1 MPRARIISAG
11 LLVRARFARD
21 GGAWRYLL
29 VHPSGAY
36 NRGAPWSLPKGLV
49 DPGESLEE
57 CAVRET
63 REETGV
69 EARVVA
75 SLGSVRYAKS
85 PKDVHAFLAEPLGAP
100 PQDMVLAPASWE
112 VDRVEYVTADD
123 ARVVLQHD
131 QRAFI
136 DRAEETPAP
145 ESQR

>member
-1 MPRARIISAG
+1 M
-11 LLVRARFARD
+11 RARFAHD

-36 NRGAPWSLPKGLV
+36 NRRAPWSLPKGLV

-69 EARVVA
+69 DARIIA
-75 SLGSVRYAKS
+75 PLGHVRYAKS
-85 PKDVHAFLAEPLGAP
+85 PKDVHAYLAEPLGNP
-100 PQDMVLAPASWE
+100 PRDSVLTPASWE
-112 VDRVEYVTADD
+112 VDRVEYVTADG
-123 ARVVLQHD
+123 ARALLQHD

-136 DRAEETPAP
+136 DRAEAFSAP
-145 ESQR
+145 EPRR